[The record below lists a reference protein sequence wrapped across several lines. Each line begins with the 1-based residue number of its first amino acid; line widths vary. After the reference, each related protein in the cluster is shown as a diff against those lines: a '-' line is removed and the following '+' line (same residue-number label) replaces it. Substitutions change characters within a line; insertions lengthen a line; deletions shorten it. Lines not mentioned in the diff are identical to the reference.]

1 MENADVPD
9 YRLLKKQ
16 DLFPGTVYRFRVAA
30 INGCGVGPFSKVSE
44 FKTCIPGFP
53 GAPSTVKITK
63 VRDIGNSSSDVPN
76 SVTSFISEL
85 LYLVGLLLGVWV
97 FFFFKIK
104 VLYKIVSNTYS
115 VNSAQC
121 NILEEICYKEVF

>member
-1 MENADVPD
+1 MLLYFQTEGADVLD

-30 INGCGVGPFSKVSE
+30 INGCGVGPFSKISE

-63 VRDIGNSSSDVPN
+63 VRNIGNSDSDVLN
-76 SVTSFISEL
+76 SGRQCILRT
-85 LYLVGLLLGVWV
+85 LG
-97 FFFFKIK
+97 
-104 VLYKIVSNTYS
+104 YS
-115 VNSAQC
+115 W
-121 NILEEICYKEVF
+121 F

>member
-63 VRDIGNSSSDVPN
+63 VRDLGNSSSDVPN
-76 SVTSFISEL
+76 SGHKLNLRT
-85 LYLVGLLLGVWV
+85 LVFSWFVAGFWG
-97 FFFFKIK
+97 FFFKLK
-104 VLYKIVSNTYS
+104 VSYKIVSNAYL

-121 NILEEICYKEVF
+121 NILEEICYKELF

>member
-1 MENADVPD
+1 MSFFFFFRLILFRILLKVTQTLLYFQLENANVPD

-63 VRDIGNSSSDVPN
+63 VRNVNSSCSD
-76 SVTSFISEL
+76 
-85 LYLVGLLLGVWV
+85 
-97 FFFFKIK
+97 
-104 VLYKIVSNTYS
+104 
-115 VNSAQC
+115 A
-121 NILEEICYKEVF
+121 

>member
-1 MENADVPD
+1 MLLLIYFQMENADVPD

-85 LYLVGLLLGVWV
+85 LYLVGLLLGV
-97 FFFFKIK
+97 
-104 VLYKIVSNTYS
+104 
-115 VNSAQC
+115 
-121 NILEEICYKEVF
+121 

>member
-1 MENADVPD
+1 MLLYFQTEGADVPD

-30 INGCGVGPFSKVSE
+30 INGCGVGPFSKISE

-63 VRDIGNSSSDVPN
+63 VRNITL
-76 SVTSFISEL
+76 VT
-85 LYLVGLLLGVWV
+85 LVLMCKILVRTLGYSWFVV
-97 FFFFKIK
+97 GVIFKFK
-104 VLYKIVSNTYS
+104 LSYQIVSSAYL
-115 VNSAQC
+115 VNSA
-121 NILEEICYKEVF
+121 

>member
-1 MENADVPD
+1 MLLYFQMEDADVPD

-63 VRDIGNSSSDVPN
+63 VRNADNCCV
-76 SVTSFISEL
+76 
-85 LYLVGLLLGVWV
+85 V
-97 FFFFKIK
+97 FF
-104 VLYKIVSNTYS
+104 N
-115 VNSAQC
+115 N
-121 NILEEICYKEVF
+121 